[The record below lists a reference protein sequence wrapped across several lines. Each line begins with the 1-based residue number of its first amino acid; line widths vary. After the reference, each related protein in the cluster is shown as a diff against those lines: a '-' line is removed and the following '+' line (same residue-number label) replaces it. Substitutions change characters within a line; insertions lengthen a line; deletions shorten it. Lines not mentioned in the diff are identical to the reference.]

1 MLTQQTADK
10 LRSMRL
16 NGMAEAFLN
25 QLKTP
30 ANVSLSFEE
39 RLGLLVDYE
48 WTHRQN
54 RRLDRLLKNAS
65 FRLQACME
73 DIDFHHP
80 RGLDRAVVE
89 SLSTCQWILASQNV
103 IVTGP
108 TGSGK
113 TYLVCALG
121 TQACRQGLSAKYY
134 QVSKLLS
141 DLHMAKGDG
150 TTPKLL
156 NALAKTDLLVL
167 DDFGLAPL
175 NAIES
180 RDILEIIDDRCR
192 RRSTIVAAQLPIEH
206 WYDRIADPTVADALL
221 DRLVHNA
228 HKLNLKLKGESMR
241 KLLNQP

>member
-1 MLTQQTADK
+1 M
-10 LRSMRL
+10 SL

-180 RDILEIIDDRCR
+180 RDILEIIDDRCQ